1 MTTEDRL
8 RAFIVRDL
16 RWPGSI
22 AELTDDLPL
31 LERRVID
38 SLAIFRLVAF
48 IEDQFEISIDDQE
61 LVPDNFATL
70 TSLRRFVEAKARR
83 QKGRSHA

>member
-8 RAFIVRDL
+8 RRFIVLDL

-31 LERRVID
+31 LERRVVD
-38 SLAIFRLVAF
+38 SLGIFRLVAF
-48 IEDQFEISIDDQE
+48 IEEQFQISIDDEE
-61 LVPDNFATL
+61 LVPGHFATL
-70 TSLRRFVEAKARR
+70 TSLRRFIEAKARHPE
-83 QKGRSHA
+83 G